1 MSQSWQDLLFAHWRV
16 PGEHLRRVVPPE
28 LPVDTFEG
36 TGWIGVVPFMIR
48 GARLPL
54 TPPMP
59 WLSAFPEL
67 NVRTY
72 VTVNGR
78 PGVYFFSLDAASAL
92 AVFAARRTYRL
103 PYFRAAMSSGRQGG
117 EVVYSSERHSR
128 GGEAA
133 GFRARYRP
141 HGPAFTA
148 EPSSLEFFLT
158 ERYCLYTL
166 DGRGRAHRAEIHHPP
181 WALQAAEAQV
191 ERNTMVRPFGIDLPG
206 EPVLHFAGR
215 QDALIWPL
223 RRLSGSP
230 AGATRG

>member
-1 MSQSWQDLLFAHWRV
+1 MVQIWQDLLFAHWRV
-16 PGEHLRRVVPPE
+16 PEEHLRRVVPPQ

-36 TGWIGVVPFMIR
+36 AGWIGVVPFMIR

-59 WLSAFPEL
+59 WLSQFPEL

-78 PGVYFFSLDAASAL
+78 PGVYFLSLDAASAL

-103 PYFRAAMSSGRQGG
+103 PYFRAAMSTVRQGG
-117 EVVYSSERHSR
+117 EVVYSSERHSG

-158 ERYCLYTL
+158 ERYCLCARRMRSSPGAACAPRRWTA
-166 DGRGRAHRAEIHHPP
+166 RSQSCSRPIRAA
-181 WALQAAEAQV
+181 
-191 ERNTMVRPFGIDLPG
+191 TTPG
-206 EPVLHFAGR
+206 PGPQR
-215 QDALIWPL
+215 WRTPT
-223 RRLSGSP
+223 
-230 AGATRG
+230 ATAT